1 MEKHIM
7 SSELE
12 ADNTKTFTSELNR
25 DEIIISIIKEIEG
38 SSREISLRMSYDNRK
53 VFVENVWV
61 TELLLDGQQ
70 VDVPAHT
77 YAEQIAVTT
86 TDFTAIARYSAD
98 LIHSKGMVQDLRACL
113 KIQPDLTI
121 GIGLHI

>member
-1 MEKHIM
+1 M